1 MGLNPN
7 AISKNMKCR
16 TQWVGEVTNAELF
29 AAKVKLAGAVIL
41 ILAYALVM
49 TLVVLSNLPPP

>member
-16 TQWVGEVTNAELF
+16 NWTSEVTADEIF
-29 AAKVKLAGAVIL
+29 AAKVKLIGAVIL
-41 ILAYALVM
+41 ILADALVL
-49 TLVVLSNLPPP
+49 TLIGFPNLPPP